1 MRFWI
6 TISNGGM
13 VPIRAVIFDLGGVL
27 VRTEQ
32 RAPRQQ
38 LAARLGMTYEQLS
51 SLVFDSPSARLAM
64 QGKITPEAHWE
75 AVRAALA
82 LSPQEFLVVRNDFW
96 AGDVLDSDL
105 VDTLR
110 ALRPRYKTALLSNAW
125 GDLRQALA
133 SEWKI
138 ADVFDELVISA
149 EVGLLK
155 PDPRIY
161 QLALERLGVAPQ
173 EAVFV
178 DDFTEN
184 VAGAR
189 AVGMHAIHFRD
200 AQQARAD
207 LEAVLDGR

>member
-1 MRFWI
+1 V
-6 TISNGGM
+6 S
-13 VPIRAVIFDLGGVL
+13 IRAVIFDLGGVL
-27 VRTEQ
+27 VRTEE

-82 LSPQEFLVVRNDFW
+82 LSPQELPVVRSDFW
-96 AGDVLDSDL
+96 AGDVLDSGL

-110 ALRPRYKTALLSNAW
+110 ALRPRYMTALLSNAW
-125 GDLRQALA
+125 GDLRAVLV
-133 SEWKI
+133 SEWQI
-138 ADVFDELVISA
+138 ADVFDELIISA

-155 PDPRIY
+155 PAPRIY

-200 AQQARAD
+200 PGQARAD
-207 LEAVLDGR
+207 LEAALDQR

>member
-1 MRFWI
+1 M
-6 TISNGGM
+6 S
-13 VPIRAVIFDLGGVL
+13 IRAVIFDLGGVL
-27 VRTEQ
+27 VRTEE

-64 QGKITPEAHWE
+64 QGKIAPEAHWE
-75 AVRAALA
+75 TVRAALA
-82 LSPQEFLVVRNDFW
+82 LSPQELSVVRSDFW
-96 AGDVLDSDL
+96 AGDVLDSGL

-155 PDPRIY
+155 PAPRIY

-173 EAVFV
+173 EAVFM

-200 AQQARAD
+200 SGQARAD